1 MIRPGDTGEASFIVE
16 LGDTAQ
22 GLSISPDD
30 NFPEVFATSRMVALM
45 ELAAARVMQKILQ
58 PGELSVGVVVDV
70 RHTAAT
76 PVGCRVRAVAK
87 YVGPEGRLHRFQIEA
102 FDEAGSIGD
111 ASHTRA
117 VISTERLLKGAEHR
131 RKKVVPGSGD

>member
-1 MIRPGDTGEASFIVE
+1 MIRTGDTAEATFVVQLS
-16 LGDTAQ
+16 DTAQ
-22 GLSISPDD
+22 GLSISPEDD
-30 NFPEVFATSRMVALM
+30 FPQVFATSRMVALM
-45 ELAAARVMQKILQ
+45 ELAAARVISSILQ

-87 YVGPEGRLHRFQIEA
+87 YVGPEGRLHRFHIEA
-102 FDEAGSIGD
+102 FDEAGPIGD

-117 VISTERLLKGAEHR
+117 IISTERLLKGAERR
-131 RKKVVPGSGD
+131 RKR